1 MRDQSYDVK
10 RLFAFCVQWSED
22 KQLTQVAAASEWLP
36 HTTGLLQKCII
47 VTIYRE
53 TFKGLKVPS
62 IFKSMKSEENP
73 ITAEILF
80 NSTFVFSWR
89 LFSVACQILFF
100 FLSCLTLSYEITK
113 HNQLEGWITVV
124 YT

>member
-1 MRDQSYDVK
+1 MRIITSSNIFVTLHVCKVMRDQSYDVK
-10 RLFAFCVQWSED
+10 RLFVLTSLNTKG

-89 LFSVACQILFF
+89 LFSVACQIFF
-100 FLSCLTLSYEITK
+100 FFFF
-113 HNQLEGWITVV
+113 
-124 YT
+124 

>member
-1 MRDQSYDVK
+1 MMLKGCLPFV
-10 RLFAFCVQWSED
+10 FSEVR
-22 KQLTQVAAASEWLP
+22 TSSLP
-36 HTTGLLQKCII
+36 RWPLLLNGCHTTGLLQKCVI

-89 LFSVACQILFF
+89 LFSVACQFF
-100 FLSCLTLSYEITK
+100 VFFVKLLNTEL
-113 HNQLEGWITVV
+113 
-124 YT
+124 

>member
-10 RLFAFCVQWSED
+10 RLFTFCVQWSED

-89 LFSVACQILFF
+89 LFSVACQIFF
-100 FLSCLTLSYEITK
+100 FFF
-113 HNQLEGWITVV
+113 
-124 YT
+124 